1 MTLNAAWL
9 LAAVRLVRVFQN
21 HLQDFLEN
29 GLKKDKR
36 QFSEL
41 KKGLLMP
48 EKIGHT
54 AYS

>member
-1 MTLNAAWL
+1 MVVGSSQAGPSISESSPGFT
-9 LAAVRLVRVFQN
+9 
-21 HLQDFLEN
+21 EN

-48 EKIGHT
+48 EKIGHA

>member
-1 MTLNAAWL
+1 MVVGTSQAGLSISESSPG
-9 LAAVRLVRVFQN
+9 FT
-21 HLQDFLEN
+21 EN